1 MRIPFDEMVNELTRI
16 LIKYGFSEERARKSA
31 TLFAENSLDGIYSH
45 GVNRFPRV
53 ISYIEKGLI
62 DVDAAPTFMESVGA
76 VERWN
81 GNLGM
86 GNLNAQIC
94 MTRAVELAHRYGI
107 GCVALQNTSHWM
119 RGGSYGWQAANAGCI
134 GICWTNTQPNM
145 PAWGAKDRRI
155 GNNPFVIAVPR
166 ANGRHVVVDCAMAQ
180 YSYGKI
186 EEYRRSGASLP
197 FPGGFDGE
205 GRLTCDP
212 AEIEKSQRVL
222 PMGYWKGSG
231 ISIALDLVAAMLSG
245 GRTVTEI
252 GRQGED
258 EYGLSQFLL
267 AIDPGRFNTPDMTD
281 AMVDAVVNDIAD
293 SMPDREGGQIRY
305 PGQKDYETRMDNL
318 ANGIPVIEEIWERIK
333 RF

>member
-1 MRIPFDEMVNELTRI
+1 MAGR
-16 LIKYGFSEERARKSA
+16 
-31 TLFAENSLDGIYSH
+31 
-45 GVNRFPRV
+45 
-53 ISYIEKGLI
+53 
-62 DVDAAPTFMESVGA
+62 
-76 VERWN
+76 
-81 GNLGM
+81 
-86 GNLNAQIC
+86 
-94 MTRAVELAHRYGI
+94 
-107 GCVALQNTSHWM
+107 
-119 RGGSYGWQAANAGCI
+119 AANAGCI

-258 EYGLSQFLL
+258 EYGLYQFLL
-267 AIDPGRFNTPDMTD
+267 AIDPGRFNTRT
-281 AMVDAVVNDIAD
+281 
-293 SMPDREGGQIRY
+293 
-305 PGQKDYETRMDNL
+305 
-318 ANGIPVIEEIWERIK
+318 
-333 RF
+333 